1 MRAKPLTQRKGS
13 FGALAVALLCAAVI
27 LGLAPSARADFLPH
41 GTYTLGSHPST
52 GDNPPPLGLRLD
64 RLFDTPGKFAFDF
77 NHSLSNMQMT
87 WDGTNIHIFG
97 DAYGG
102 HDGGT
107 VFANDGYQGVY
118 QVDFTYRATVTEF
131 ASGDVALLVEFDPAL
146 NNGSITSPGTI
157 PGGEQTV
164 ALWDRG
170 DPTNNSFYLAYN
182 HRGFA
187 GLSGYGWLDFPG
199 RPDHALADWLFTAE
213 LNGGGGGPNVIPA
226 PGAVILA
233 AMGLG
238 TMGFVRRRRLRPGQE

>member
-170 DPTNNSFYLAYN
+170 DPTNNSFYLA
-182 HRGFA
+182 
-187 GLSGYGWLDFPG
+187 
-199 RPDHALADWLFTAE
+199 DWLFTAE